1 MNVPGQCRSFG
12 TVPSLR
18 QIVLGIS
25 LFSLQRS
32 MNEFPQSPLVSVTSM
47 AKSRG
52 SSAGM
57 RVALKHFHEWR
68 EGNRWIAEEGIDGY
82 GACGSTTT
90 IDRGGGSKLVKN
102 PQHRSLSALQR
113 TYGCRVVP
121 GSVGLHRS
129 ALRAMRRA
137 DRSGH
142 SSQSSTTPYK
152 CTRPRQEVVESVR
165 VKRKKLPHVSMAD
178 SVRRVVSSY
187 AIRTPWLKDEDHGF
201 LEGHINET
209 RTGREGRDRRPAEG

>member
-1 MNVPGQCRSFG
+1 
-12 TVPSLR
+12 
-18 QIVLGIS
+18 
-25 LFSLQRS
+25 
-32 MNEFPQSPLVSVTSM
+32 
-47 AKSRG
+47 
-52 SSAGM
+52 M
-57 RVALKHFHEWR
+57 RVALKPFHKWY
-68 EGNRWIAEEGIDGY
+68 EGNRWIAEGGMDGY

-113 TYGCRVVP
+113 THGCRVVP

-178 SVRRVVSSY
+178 SVMRVVSSY
-187 AIRTPWLKDEDHGF
+187 ARHGSKTKITAILKDISMRLVQGAKVAIAGRRKDESECVRRDIERKGRRAVAMP
-201 LEGHINET
+201 GS
-209 RTGREGRDRRPAEG
+209 GREDVAYESS

>member
-1 MNVPGQCRSFG
+1 MNVPGQRRSFG

-18 QIVLGIS
+18 QIVLGTS
-25 LFSLQRS
+25 LFSLQIS
-32 MNEFPQSPLVSVTSM
+32 TNEFPQSPLVSVASM

-57 RVALKHFHEWR
+57 RVALKPFHEWR
-68 EGNRWIAEEGIDGY
+68 KVNRWIAEGGIDGY

-102 PQHRSLSALQR
+102 SQHGSVSALQR
-113 TYGCRVVP
+113 THGCRVVP

-142 SSQSSTTPYK
+142 PSQSPTTPYK
-152 CTRPRQEVVESVR
+152 CVRPRQEVVESVR
-165 VKRKKLPHVSMAD
+165 VRRKTLPHVTMAD
-178 SVRRVVSSY
+178 SVMRAVSS
-187 AIRTPWLKDEDHGF
+187 
-201 LEGHINET
+201 
-209 RTGREGRDRRPAEG
+209 